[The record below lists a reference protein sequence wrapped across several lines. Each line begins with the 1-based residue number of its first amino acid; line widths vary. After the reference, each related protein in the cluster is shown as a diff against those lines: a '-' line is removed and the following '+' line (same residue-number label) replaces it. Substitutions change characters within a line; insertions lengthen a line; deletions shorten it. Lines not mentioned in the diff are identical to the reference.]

1 MQTALE
7 SFGQR
12 VLVIMEEAPEWDVD
26 TTDSIATLAF
36 NSGLADMDERGR
48 FRKIL
53 PAVSWMDKLPDYE
66 ILQALEI
73 ARLALKNEYASHQIG
88 CEMDM
93 TEEEQQE
100 LQLRLEHALS

>member
-1 MQTALE
+1 
-7 SFGQR
+7 
-12 VLVIMEEAPEWDVD
+12 MEEAPEWDAD

-36 NSGLADMDERGR
+36 DSGLAEADEHGR

-53 PAVSWMDKLPDYE
+53 PAVAWLDKLQDHE

-73 ARLALKNEYASHQIG
+73 ARVALANEYASHQIG

-93 TEEEQQE
+93 TEEDQQE
-100 LQLRLEHALS
+100 LQLRLEQALS